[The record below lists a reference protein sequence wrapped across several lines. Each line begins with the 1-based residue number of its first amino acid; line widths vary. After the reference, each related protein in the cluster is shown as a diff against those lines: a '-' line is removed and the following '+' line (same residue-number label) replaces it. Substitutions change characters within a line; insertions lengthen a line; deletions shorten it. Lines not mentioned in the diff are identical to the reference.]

1 MSYQVLARKWRPH
14 TFEQVVG
21 QQHVLTALTNALDQ
35 GRLHHAYL
43 LSGTRGVGKTTI
55 ARILA
60 KSLNCEQGI
69 SSTPCG
75 VCGTCKEI
83 DQGNFVDLLE
93 IDAASRTKVEDTRE
107 LLDNVQYRPARGRF
121 KVYLIDEVHMLSRH
135 SFNALLK
142 TLEEPPPYVK
152 FLLAT
157 TDPQKLPITI
167 LSRCLQF
174 HLKSLDQSQIAKQL
188 EWVLGEEGQPFEPRA
203 LLALAKAADGSMRD
217 ALSLTDQA
225 LAHGNG
231 SVGLASVL
239 TMLGT
244 LDHHHLHQLLE
255 AILRQDA
262 PATMAKITEIATL
275 GPDFDQ
281 LHAELEALLH
291 RVAMAQLL
299 PASVQEQGADADAL
313 LQLAGAM
320 SPEEVQLCYQIVLG
334 GRKDLPWAPDGRT
347 ALEMTCLRMLAFSP
361 RRAQLHPAS
370 LAPLPSQAGQ
380 GAAPLG
386 LGKSQGVTASPT
398 LAPQGTESTS
408 TPLGDQAEAA
418 TESVADLRQAGITAE
433 NDTEHQADLSPSSAA
448 LVKQDG
454 DDESFEPALSPLFAE
469 QEALLQ
475 AADQMGYQPSPAP
488 VAEDPAPD
496 PGLDEIS
503 ASGAMASPDI
513 PVPAH
518 GEPAMVHPA
527 ANQDAEPVS
536 MAQPVPQP
544 MAQPP
549 EAATGSDGSGGI
561 LSLLGTRNMLR
572 SRLRASDTDA
582 APRTARTPSAPKAGA
597 GQTAAPVSPPAAQ
610 QAGPGSAQTAMV
622 APASSVPDDWSYDE
636 LPSHDDEEDNQQDY
650 QEYLAQGEQGVV
662 TPPRQAE
669 RGRAPAPALSQ
680 RTPEEAAP
688 PWDPQGPST
697 GIQQPI
703 IRDAAAASPPAAGQ
717 PARPAAAQTVLEP
730 SRAVPAQMEATAPV
744 LETIDWDSI
753 DSDQAQEEPGD
764 EPSKLLPASLLD
776 NCGDPWGE
784 LIART
789 RMGGRLRQLAINGV
803 MVQEGSR
810 VLLTLKPE
818 QRHLVSDRAL
828 MELAA
833 IIGPALGG
841 EVQVEVTLGT
851 VPDCETPLEIEQRLY
866 LGVREQVKRD
876 LEQDPNIQFLRQRF
890 GAELHM
896 DSIEP
901 LNR

>member
-75 VCGTCKEI
+75 VCDTCREI

-174 HLKSLDQSQIAKQL
+174 HLKSLDQTQIARQL
-188 EWVLGEEGQPFEPRA
+188 EWVLEQEGQPFEPRA
-203 LLALAKAADGSMRD
+203 LQALAKAADGSMRD

-231 SVGLASVL
+231 RVGEASVL
-239 TMLGT
+239 AMLGT

-262 PATMAKITEIATL
+262 QATMAKIGEIATL

-291 RVAMAQLL
+291 RIALAQLL
-299 PASVQEQGADADAL
+299 PASVQEQGMEADAL
-313 LQLAGAM
+313 TQLAKAM
-320 SPEEVQLCYQIVLG
+320 GPEEVQLCYQIVLG

-361 RRAQLHPAS
+361 RRDPIHPAS
-370 LAPLPSQAGQ
+370 LGALPAQAGQ

-386 LGKSQGVTASPT
+386 LGKPQPAEPA
-398 LAPQGTESTS
+398 AP
-408 TPLGDQAEAA
+408 PAPA
-418 TESVADLRQAGITAE
+418 VAHDSG
-433 NDTEHQADLSPSSAA
+433 AA
-448 LVKQDG
+448 LTPAPLPPTEAEKARPSPAKVAEEGEIAAPLARPGQSEG
-454 DDESFEPALSPLFAE
+454 ATPPGQAAAPEETGEALSPLFAE
-469 QEALLQ
+469 QAALLQ
-475 AADQMGYQPSPAP
+475 AASEMGYRDAPSAQIGSMPAGPQAESPAHPSGSGEPPAASSDREEPMGLSPSAPRQGDASAP
-488 VAEDPAPD
+488 VATVAPAD
-496 PGLDEIS
+496 AALGEES
-503 ASGAMASPDI
+503 AG
-513 PVPAH
+513 
-518 GEPAMVHPA
+518 
-527 ANQDAEPVS
+527 
-536 MAQPVPQP
+536 
-544 MAQPP
+544 
-549 EAATGSDGSGGI
+549 GGI
-561 LSLLGTRNMLR
+561 MSLLGTRNMLR
-572 SRLRASDTDA
+572 SRLRASEGATRPA
-582 APRTARTPSAPKAGA
+582 ARAAVVAGA
-597 GQTAAPVSPPAAQ
+597 GQPRPEAASPRRDAAEAPAAIP
-610 QAGPGSAQTAMV
+610 APSPVA
-622 APASSVPDDWSYDE
+622 APASPSAGETPWQGDWSYDV
-636 LPSHDDEEDNQQDY
+636 PSERDEEEGDLQAY
-650 QEYLAQGEQGVV
+650 QEYLAQG
-662 TPPRQAE
+662 AAS
-669 RGRAPAPALSQ
+669 APAPAL
-680 RTPEEAAP
+680 AAPRERDGAPAPRSGSKGARDADSP
-688 PWDPQGPST
+688 PWDPDGPST
-697 GIQQPI
+697 GAQQPVDHGALSAPATGLAPASPTAEG
-703 IRDAAAASPPAAGQ
+703 RDALAPAETAAPA
-717 PARPAAAQTVLEP
+717 
-730 SRAVPAQMEATAPV
+730 
-744 LETIDWDSI
+744 LETIDWNAIESE
-753 DSDQAQEEPGD
+753 QEEEVGD
-764 EPSKLLPASLLD
+764 EPSRLIPASLLAS
-776 NCGDPWGE
+776 CGDPWSE

-789 RMGGRLRQLAINGV
+789 RVGGRLRQLAINAV
-803 MVQEGSR
+803 MSQQEER

-828 MELAA
+828 AELAA
-833 IIGPALGG
+833 IIGPELGR
-841 EVQVEVTLGT
+841 EVRIEVTLGT
-851 VPDCETPLEIEQRLY
+851 VAERETPLEIEHRLY
-866 LGVREQVKRD
+866 LGVLEQAGRD
-876 LEQDPNIQFLRQRF
+876 LEQDPNVQFLRQRF

-896 DSIEP
+896 ESIEP

>member
-69 SSTPCG
+69 SSHPCG
-75 VCGTCKEI
+75 VCDTCREI

-188 EWVLGEEGQPFEPRA
+188 EWVLDQEGQPFEPRA

-231 SVGLASVL
+231 SVRLESVL

-361 RRAQLHPAS
+361 RREAVHPANLS
-370 LAPLPSQAGQ
+370 ALPVSMGALPGAGREAVSTLPGKPSGAEPAPHQVATAASTAAPAALTPTAPL
-380 GAAPLG
+380 
-386 LGKSQGVTASPT
+386 
-398 LAPQGTESTS
+398 LA
-408 TPLGDQAEAA
+408 
-418 TESVADLRQAGITAE
+418 V
-433 NDTEHQADLSPSSAA
+433 QADEPAS
-448 LVKQDG
+448 G
-454 DDESFEPALSPLFAE
+454 DDESNATLFAE
-469 QEALLQ
+469 QHELLEEAQRMGYEAQPMQPEPQTGGAPQAQEAQPLESEQPASFHEEALPT
-475 AADQMGYQPSPAP
+475 AAPAI
-488 VAEDPAPD
+488 AP
-496 PGLDEIS
+496 E
-503 ASGAMASPDI
+503 
-513 PVPAH
+513 
-518 GEPAMVHPA
+518 
-527 ANQDAEPVS
+527 
-536 MAQPVPQP
+536 
-544 MAQPP
+544 P
-549 EAATGSDGSGGI
+549 EAAPSAASSMQ
-561 LSLLGTRNMLR
+561 SLLGKRNLLR
-572 SRLRASDTDA
+572 SRLRGDAGAATSSVPPRVTPSKPA
-582 APRTARTPSAPKAGA
+582 APVAIPAVQPVAPAPSAPARQA
-597 GQTAAPVSPPAAQ
+597 AAAPAYAGPMTGYEDLPPLDAYDDSGSDYEEYLNQGFGDGPVSAPAAQ
-610 QAGPGSAQTAMV
+610 AA
-622 APASSVPDDWSYDE
+622 APASRPSAPQKASPASDD
-636 LPSHDDEEDNQQDY
+636 L
-650 QEYLAQGEQGVV
+650 
-662 TPPRQAE
+662 
-669 RGRAPAPALSQ
+669 
-680 RTPEEAAP
+680 P
-688 PWDPQGPST
+688 PWDLDGAPA
-697 GIQQPI
+697 
-703 IRDAAAASPPAAGQ
+703 RAAAATV
-717 PARPAAAQTVLEP
+717 AAAPATPVTTPL
-730 SRAVPAQMEATAPV
+730 AVPDNAQPTTAQV
-744 LETIDWDSI
+744 METIDWDELE
-753 DSDQAQEEPGD
+753 SDAQPDEGEEVTRLI
-764 EPSKLLPASLLD
+764 PSSLLV
-776 NCGDPWGE
+776 NCGDPWAE

-789 RMGGRLRQLAINGV
+789 GVGGRLRQLAINSV
-803 MVQEGSR
+803 MTRQGELVSL
-810 VLLTLKPE
+810 VLKPE

-828 MELAA
+828 ADLAE
-833 IIGPALGG
+833 IIGPEFGQP
-841 EVQVEVTLGT
+841 VRVEVTLGT
-851 VPDCETPLEIEQRLY
+851 DPARETPLEIEHRLY
-866 LGVREQVKRD
+866 LGVREQVSRD
-876 LEQDPNIQFLRQRF
+876 LADDPNVQFLQQRF
-890 GAELHM
+890 GAVLHPE
-896 DSIEP
+896 SIEP
-901 LNR
+901 LSR

>member
-69 SSTPCG
+69 SSHPCG
-75 VCGTCKEI
+75 VCDTCREI

-188 EWVLGEEGQPFEPRA
+188 EWVLDQEGQPFEPRA

-217 ALSLTDQA
+217 ALSLTDQV

-231 SVGLASVL
+231 SVRLESVL

-361 RRAQLHPAS
+361 RREAVHPANLS
-370 LAPLPSQAGQ
+370 ALPVSMGALPGAGREAVSALPGKPSGAEPAPHQAATAASTAAPAALTPTAPL
-380 GAAPLG
+380 
-386 LGKSQGVTASPT
+386 
-398 LAPQGTESTS
+398 LA
-408 TPLGDQAEAA
+408 
-418 TESVADLRQAGITAE
+418 V
-433 NDTEHQADLSPSSAA
+433 QADEPASDDDESSAA
-448 LVKQDG
+448 L
-454 DDESFEPALSPLFAE
+454 FAE
-469 QEALLQ
+469 QYELLQ
-475 AADQMGYQPSPAP
+475 AAQRMGYEAQPMQHEPQIGGAPQAQEAQPLEPEQLASSHEEVLPAAP
-488 VAEDPAPD
+488 VIAPD
-496 PGLDEIS
+496 P
-503 ASGAMASPDI
+503 
-513 PVPAH
+513 
-518 GEPAMVHPA
+518 
-527 ANQDAEPVS
+527 
-536 MAQPVPQP
+536 
-544 MAQPP
+544 
-549 EAATGSDGSGGI
+549 EAAPSAASSMQ
-561 LSLLGTRNMLR
+561 SLLGKRNLLR
-572 SRLRASDTDA
+572 SRLRGESGAGTVSAPPRATPSKPAVPLTTAAVQPVAPAPSVPARQAAA
-582 APRTARTPSAPKAGA
+582 APAYAGPMTGYEDLPPLDAYDDSGSDYEEYLNQGFGDGPVSAPAVQAAAPASRPSAPQKASPASDDLPPWDLDGVPA
-597 GQTAAPVSPPAAQ
+597 RTAAAATVV
-610 QAGPGSAQTAMV
+610 A
-622 APASSVPDDWSYDE
+622 APATSVTTP
-636 LPSHDDEEDNQQDY
+636 
-650 QEYLAQGEQGVV
+650 LAV
-662 TPPRQAE
+662 
-669 RGRAPAPALSQ
+669 
-680 RTPEEAAP
+680 PEEA
-688 PWDPQGPST
+688 
-697 GIQQPI
+697 QPTT
-703 IRDAAAASPPAAGQ
+703 
-717 PARPAAAQTVLEP
+717 AQV
-730 SRAVPAQMEATAPV
+730 M
-744 LETIDWDSI
+744 ETIDWDELE
-753 DSDQAQEEPGD
+753 SDAQPQEGEEVTRLI
-764 EPSKLLPASLLD
+764 PSSLLV
-776 NCGDPWGE
+776 NCGDPWAE

-789 RMGGRLRQLAINGV
+789 GVGGRLRQLAINSV
-803 MVQEGSR
+803 MTRQGELVSL
-810 VLLTLKPE
+810 VLKPE

-828 MELAA
+828 ADLAE
-833 IIGPALGG
+833 IIGPEFGQP
-841 EVQVEVTLGT
+841 VRVEVVLGT
-851 VPDCETPLEIEQRLY
+851 DPARETPLEIEHRLY
-866 LGVREQVKRD
+866 LGVREQVSRD
-876 LEQDPNIQFLRQRF
+876 LADDPNVQFLQQRF
-890 GAELHM
+890 GAVLHPE
-896 DSIEP
+896 SIEP
-901 LNR
+901 LSR

>member
-69 SSTPCG
+69 SSHPCG
-75 VCGTCKEI
+75 VCDTCREI

-188 EWVLGEEGQPFEPRA
+188 EWVLDQEGQPFEPRA

-231 SVGLASVL
+231 SVRLDSVL

-255 AILRQDA
+255 AVLRQDA

-313 LQLAGAM
+313 LQLAQAM

-361 RRAQLHPAS
+361 RREVLHPAS
-370 LAPLPSQAGQ
+370 LSAVPVSMQAMPVAG
-380 GAAPLG
+380 GAAPAT
-386 LGKSQGVTASPT
+386 LGKPRGAEPAPVASVEPEPATTISGSATANVRPHGN
-398 LAPQGTESTS
+398 AERMPDTS
-408 TPLGDQAEAA
+408 AEAG
-418 TESVADLRQAGITAE
+418 TGQDV
-433 NDTEHQADLSPSSAA
+433 
-448 LVKQDG
+448 DG
-454 DDESFEPALSPLFAE
+454 DDTLTPLFAE
-469 QEALLQ
+469 QEELLQ
-475 AADQMGYQPSPAP
+475 AAHQMGYAQPDAVPLAAEAELP
-488 VAEDPAPD
+488 VTAQ
-496 PGLDEIS
+496 L
-503 ASGAMASPDI
+503 GAMSPEL
-513 PVPAH
+513 V
-518 GEPAMVHPA
+518 
-527 ANQDAEPVS
+527 DAI
-536 MAQPVPQP
+536 AT
-544 MAQPP
+544 P
-549 EAATGSDGSGGI
+549 EAIPAEQAVPSAASSMQ
-561 LSLLGTRNMLR
+561 SLLGKRNLLR
-572 SRLRASDTDA
+572 SRLRGDAATPAVAQRTAPSKSVAAAPSVAVQAAVAQSATAQPAAVQAQALSQVPATDPRAMGAQVQPATSYDDLPPLDAYEESGSDYEEYLSQGFGDAFSAPAPQATA
-582 APRTARTPSAPKAGA
+582 APRAT
-597 GQTAAPVSPPAAQ
+597 
-610 QAGPGSAQTAMV
+610 
-622 APASSVPDDWSYDE
+622 
-636 LPSHDDEEDNQQDY
+636 
-650 QEYLAQGEQGVV
+650 
-662 TPPRQAE
+662 
-669 RGRAPAPALSQ
+669 APAPAMARPAPDDL
-680 RTPEEAAP
+680 P
-688 PWDPQGPST
+688 PWDLDGVAPAVAQAPV
-697 GIQQPI
+697 
-703 IRDAAAASPPAAGQ
+703 AAAPSAA
-717 PARPAAAQTVLEP
+717 PMP
-730 SRAVPAQMEATAPV
+730 APV
-744 LETIDWDSI
+744 QDDVPPVPLMEPIDWDELEGES
-753 DSDQAQEEPGD
+753 QPEEEGEVPRLV
-764 EPSKLLPASLLD
+764 PSSLLV
-776 NCGDPWGE
+776 NCGDPWAE

-789 RMGGRLRQLAINGV
+789 GVGGRLRQLAINSV
-803 MVQEGSR
+803 MSQQGDK

-818 QRHLVSDRAL
+818 QRHLVSDRARAD
-828 MELAA
+828 LAE
-833 IIGPALGG
+833 IIGPELGG
-841 EVQVEVTLGT
+841 AVQVEVTLGT
-851 VPDCETPLEIEQRLY
+851 DPARETPLEIEHRLY
-866 LGVREQVKRD
+866 LGVREQVSRD
-876 LEQDPNIQFLRQRF
+876 LAEDPHVQFLQQRF
-890 GAELHM
+890 GAVLHPE
-896 DSIEP
+896 SIEP
-901 LNR
+901 LSR

>member
-69 SSTPCG
+69 SSTSCG
-75 VCGTCKEI
+75 VCDTCREI

-174 HLKSLDQSQIAKQL
+174 HLKSLDQGLIAKQL
-188 EWVLGEEGQPFEPRA
+188 AWVLEQEGQPFEPRA
-203 LLALAKAADGSMRD
+203 LQALAKAADGSMRD

-231 SVGLASVL
+231 RVGEASVL
-239 TMLGT
+239 AMLGT

-255 AILRQDA
+255 AVLRQDA
-262 PATMAKITEIATL
+262 QATMAKIGEIATL

-291 RVAMAQLL
+291 RIALAQLL
-299 PASVQEQGADADAL
+299 PASVQEQGMEADAL
-313 LQLAGAM
+313 MQLSKAM

-361 RRAQLHPAS
+361 RRDPIHPAS
-370 LAPLPSQAGQ
+370 LGALPAQAGQ

-386 LGKSQGVTASPT
+386 LGKPQPAEPAPALARDSGAAPAPAPLPPAEEVKARPAQADASGAAVGDAAPLARPGESELASP
-398 LAPQGTESTS
+398 
-408 TPLGDQAEAA
+408 
-418 TESVADLRQAGITAE
+418 
-433 NDTEHQADLSPSSAA
+433 PSQ
-448 LVKQDG
+448 VEEMTG
-454 DDESFEPALSPLFAE
+454 EALSPLFAE

-475 AADQMGYQPSPAP
+475 AASEMGYRDAPSAQMGSVPAGPQAESPAHP
-488 VAEDPAPD
+488 SGSGQPPAPYPD
-496 PGLDEIS
+496 QGEAGGLTPSMPRQGE
-503 ASGAMASPDI
+503 G
-513 PVPAH
+513 PAPQ
-518 GEPAMVHPA
+518 GMPA
-527 ANQDAEPVS
+527 AADTALGEER
-536 MAQPVPQP
+536 A
-544 MAQPP
+544 
-549 EAATGSDGSGGI
+549 GGGI
-561 LSLLGTRNMLR
+561 MSLLGTRNMLR
-572 SRLRASDTDA
+572 SRLRASEGATRPATRSA
-582 APRTARTPSAPKAGA
+582 AMAEGTAQRSLGASAKPDVAE
-597 GQTAAPVSPPAAQ
+597 VPAAIPSP
-610 QAGPGSAQTAMV
+610 A
-622 APASSVPDDWSYDE
+622 APASSAAGETPWQGDWSYDV
-636 LPSHDDEEDNQQDY
+636 PSERDEGEGDLQAY
-650 QEYLAQGEQGVV
+650 QEYLAQGEPSAPVSALATPSGPRSASQG
-662 TPPRQAE
+662 
-669 RGRAPAPALSQ
+669 GR
-680 RTPEEAAP
+680 EADSP
-688 PWDPQGPST
+688 PWDPDGPST
-697 GIQQPI
+697 GAQHPV
-703 IRDAAAASPPAAGQ
+703 DHGAPAAPGAAPTPVSPPAQGNAA
-717 PARPAAAQTVLEP
+717 PARAAT
-730 SRAVPAQMEATAPV
+730 AVPT
-744 LETIDWDSI
+744 LETIDWNAIESE
-753 DSDQAQEEPGD
+753 QEEEVGD
-764 EPSKLLPASLLD
+764 EPSRLIPASLLAS
-776 NCGDPWGE
+776 CGDPWSE

-789 RMGGRLRQLAINGV
+789 RVGGRLRQLAINAV
-803 MVQEGSR
+803 MSQQEER

-828 MELAA
+828 SELAT
-833 IIGPALGG
+833 IIGPELGR
-841 EVQVEVTLGT
+841 EVRIEVTLGT
-851 VPDCETPLEIEQRLY
+851 VPEQETPLEIEHRLY
-866 LGVREQVKRD
+866 LGVLEQAGRD
-876 LEQDPNIQFLRQRF
+876 LEQDPNVQFLRQRF

-896 DSIEP
+896 ESIEP

>member
-69 SSTPCG
+69 GSHPCG
-75 VCGTCKEI
+75 VCDTCREI

-188 EWVLGEEGQPFEPRA
+188 EWVLDQEGQPFEPRA

-231 SVGLASVL
+231 SVRLDSVL

-255 AILRQDA
+255 AVLRQDA

-313 LQLAGAM
+313 LQLAQAM

-361 RRAQLHPAS
+361 RREVLHPAS
-370 LAPLPSQAGQ
+370 LTALPPSMTGLPVGKAVAGQ
-380 GAAPLG
+380 GGAPASLGKPYGADSAPAMPADAAPA
-386 LGKSQGVTASPT
+386 VPA
-398 LAPQGTESTS
+398 
-408 TPLGDQAEAA
+408 
-418 TESVADLRQAGITAE
+418 
-433 NDTEHQADLSPSSAA
+433 AA
-448 LVKQDG
+448 LPHADTLDG
-454 DDESFEPALSPLFAE
+454 AQPGEDEGADDEPNASLFAE
-469 QEALLQ
+469 QDELLW
-475 AADQMGYQPSPAP
+475 AAQQMGYEAAPVAAEPMMAAPPLDEVMTNAPSGQPTPAAHPGEAPVDVAEAEPSPA
-488 VAEDPAPD
+488 
-496 PGLDEIS
+496 S
-503 ASGAMASPDI
+503 NM
-513 PVPAH
+513 
-518 GEPAMVHPA
+518 
-527 ANQDAEPVS
+527 Q
-536 MAQPVPQP
+536 
-544 MAQPP
+544 
-549 EAATGSDGSGGI
+549 
-561 LSLLGTRNMLR
+561 SLLGKRNLLR
-572 SRLRASDTDA
+572 SRLRGESAGA
-582 APRTARTPSAPKAGA
+582 AATTTPRVTPSKPLAVPTPATQPVTAPAW
-597 GQTAAPVSPPAAQ
+597 QPAAQ
-610 QAGPGSAQTAMV
+610 SRVAPQSGSQAQGSAL
-622 APASSVPDDWSYDE
+622 PGYDD
-636 LPSHDDEEDNQQDY
+636 LPPLDAYEESGNDY
-650 QEYLAQGEQGVV
+650 EEYLAQGFSDAVASAPLPNRAEMAAQAAAPSHAAPRARPNPADLPPWDLDGAPEAV
-662 TPPRQAE
+662 TTAPLMPAAAPVSSLSPVPSPAPSE
-669 RGRAPAPALSQ
+669 PAPAPL
-680 RTPEEAAP
+680 
-688 PWDPQGPST
+688 
-697 GIQQPI
+697 
-703 IRDAAAASPPAAGQ
+703 
-717 PARPAAAQTVLEP
+717 
-730 SRAVPAQMEATAPV
+730 M
-744 LETIDWDSI
+744 ETIDWDELEG
-753 DSDQAQEEPGD
+753 DAEPEEG
-764 EPSKLLPASLLD
+764 EEIARLIPSSLLV
-776 NCGDPWGE
+776 NCGDPWAE

-789 RMGGRLRQLAINGV
+789 GVGGRLRQLAINSV
-803 MVQEGSR
+803 MSLQGEQVS
-810 VLLTLKPE
+810 LLLKPE
-818 QRHLVSDRAL
+818 QRHLVSDRARAD
-828 MELAA
+828 LAE
-833 IIGPALGG
+833 IIGPELGAA
-841 EVQVEVTLGT
+841 VRVEVSLG
-851 VPDCETPLEIEQRLY
+851 VDPERETPLEIEHRLY
-866 LGVREQVKRD
+866 LGVREQVSRD
-876 LEQDPNIQFLRQRF
+876 LAEDPNVQFLQQRF
-890 GAELHM
+890 GAVLHPE
-896 DSIEP
+896 SIEP
-901 LNR
+901 LSR

>member
-69 SSTPCG
+69 SSHPCG
-75 VCGTCKEI
+75 VCDTCREI

-188 EWVLGEEGQPFEPRA
+188 EWVLDQEGQPFEPRA

-231 SVGLASVL
+231 SVRLGDVL

-313 LQLAGAM
+313 LQLAQAM

-361 RRAQLHPAS
+361 RRDALHPAS
-370 LAPLPSQAGQ
+370 LSAVPVSMQAMPVAG
-380 GAAPLG
+380 GAAPAT
-386 LGKSQGVTASPT
+386 LGKPRGAEPAPVASVDPEPATAIS
-398 LAPQGTESTS
+398 ESATANVRPHGNAERTS
-408 TPLGDQAEAA
+408 DTSAEAG
-418 TESVADLRQAGITAE
+418 TGQDV
-433 NDTEHQADLSPSSAA
+433 
-448 LVKQDG
+448 DG
-454 DDESFEPALSPLFAE
+454 DDTLTPLFAE
-469 QEALLQ
+469 QEELLQ
-475 AADQMGYQPSPAP
+475 AAHQMGYAQPETVSPPAAEADLP
-488 VAEDPAPD
+488 VVAQT
-496 PGLDEIS
+496 
-503 ASGAMASPDI
+503 GAMAPEPVDTIATPEAI
-513 PVPAH
+513 PA
-518 GEPAMVHPA
+518 EQAE
-527 ANQDAEPVS
+527 QAEPSAASS
-536 MAQPVPQP
+536 MQ
-544 MAQPP
+544 
-549 EAATGSDGSGGI
+549 
-561 LSLLGTRNMLR
+561 SLLGKRNLLR
-572 SRLRASDTDA
+572 SRLRSDA
-582 APRTARTPSAPKAGA
+582 AT
-597 GQTAAPVSPPAAQ
+597 
-610 QAGPGSAQTAMV
+610 
-622 APASSVPDDWSYDE
+622 
-636 LPSHDDEEDNQQDY
+636 
-650 QEYLAQGEQGVV
+650 
-662 TPPRQAE
+662 
-669 RGRAPAPALSQ
+669 
-680 RTPEEAAP
+680 
-688 PWDPQGPST
+688 
-697 GIQQPI
+697 
-703 IRDAAAASPPAAGQ
+703 
-717 PARPAAAQTVLEP
+717 PAAAQRTAPNKPVAAAQSVAP
-730 SRAVPAQMEATAPV
+730 QSVAPQSAAAQPAAVQAQALSQVPATAPRAMGAPV
-744 LETIDWDSI
+744 QPATSYDDLPPLDAYEESGSDYEEYLSQGFGDTLASAPAPQATAAPRATAPTPAMARPAPDDLPPWDLDGVAPAVAQVPAATAPSAAPMPAPVQDDVPPVPLMETIDWDELEGES
-753 DSDQAQEEPGD
+753 QPEEEGEVPRLV
-764 EPSKLLPASLLD
+764 PSSLLV
-776 NCGDPWGE
+776 NCGDPWAE

-789 RMGGRLRQLAINGV
+789 GVGGRLRQLAINSV
-803 MVQEGSR
+803 MSQQGDR

-818 QRHLVSDRAL
+818 QRHLVSDRARAD
-828 MELAA
+828 LAE
-833 IIGPALGG
+833 IIGPELGG
-841 EVQVEVTLGT
+841 TVQVEVTLGT
-851 VPDCETPLEIEQRLY
+851 DPARETPLEIEHRLY
-866 LGVREQVKRD
+866 LGVREQVSRD
-876 LEQDPNIQFLRQRF
+876 LAEDPHVQFLQQRF
-890 GAELHM
+890 GAVLHPE
-896 DSIEP
+896 SIEP
-901 LNR
+901 LSR

>member
-69 SSTPCG
+69 SSHPCG
-75 VCGTCKEI
+75 VCDTCREI

-174 HLKSLDQSQIAKQL
+174 HLKSLDQTQIARQL
-188 EWVLGEEGQPFEPRA
+188 EWVLDQEGQPFEPRA

-231 SVGLASVL
+231 SVRLDSVL

-313 LQLAGAM
+313 LQLARAM

-361 RRAQLHPAS
+361 RREVMHPAN
-370 LAPLPSQAGQ
+370 LTALPPAMAGQ
-380 GAAPLG
+380 VPSAAGREAVSTLPGKPQGAEPAPHGGSLP
-386 LGKSQGVTASPT
+386 PT
-398 LAPQGTESTS
+398 EAVMPAPQADAIAPPVAATAMET
-408 TPLGDQAEAA
+408 AEATPVSVDA
-418 TESVADLRQAGITAE
+418 DEESAR
-433 NDTEHQADLSPSSAA
+433 
-448 LVKQDG
+448 
-454 DDESFEPALSPLFAE
+454 LFAE
-469 QEALLQ
+469 QEELLQ
-475 AADQMGYQPSPAP
+475 EAARMGYEATPS
-488 VAEDPAPD
+488 
-496 PGLDEIS
+496 
-503 ASGAMASPDI
+503 
-513 PVPAH
+513 
-518 GEPAMVHPA
+518 
-527 ANQDAEPVS
+527 EPVG
-536 MAQPVPQP
+536 AAPQP
-544 MAQPP
+544 QAEVPEESPTAQAVP
-549 EAATGSDGSGGI
+549 EAAAPVVAAEPQGI
-561 LSLLGTRNMLR
+561 SSMQSLLGKRNLLR
-572 SRLRASDTDA
+572 SRLRGEA
-582 APRTARTPSAPKAGA
+582 ATAPSTPSRV
-597 GQTAAPVSPPAAQ
+597 APVKPASQRQAEVPPAPQ
-610 QAGPGSAQTAMV
+610 V
-622 APASSVPDDWSYDE
+622 APTSAAQSAPLGGYDDLPPLDAYDE
-636 LPSHDDEEDNQQDY
+636 GGNDY
-650 QEYLAQGEQGVV
+650 EEYLAQGFGE
-662 TPPRQAE
+662 PS
-669 RGRAPAPALSQ
+669 APALTS
-680 RTPEEAAP
+680 
-688 PWDPQGPST
+688 
-697 GIQQPI
+697 
-703 IRDAAAASPPAAGQ
+703 AS
-717 PARPAAAQTVLEP
+717 ARPAAAPPQGDDLPPWDLDGAPAPRVTPPAPQPMVPELPSEP
-730 SRAVPAQMEATAPV
+730 EPLPVPAM
-744 LETIDWDSI
+744 ETIDWDALE
-753 DSDQAQEEPGD
+753 SDEQPEEEG
-764 EPSKLLPASLLD
+764 EVARLIPSSLLV
-776 NCGDPWGE
+776 NCGDSWAE

-789 RMGGRLRQLAINGV
+789 GVGGRLRQLAINAV
-803 MVQEGSR
+803 MTREGDR
-810 VLLTLKPE
+810 VSLVLKPE
-818 QRHLVSDRAL
+818 QRHLVSDKARAD
-828 MELAA
+828 LAE
-833 IIGPALGG
+833 IIGPELGG
-841 EVQVEVTLGT
+841 PVRVEVILGT
-851 VPDCETPLEIEQRLY
+851 DPERETPLEIEHRLY
-866 LGVREQVKRD
+866 LGVREQVSRD
-876 LEQDPNIQFLRQRF
+876 LAADPNVQFLQQRF
-890 GAELHM
+890 GAVLHPE
-896 DSIEP
+896 SIEP
-901 LNR
+901 LSR

>member
-1 MSYQVLARKWRPH
+1 M
-14 TFEQVVG
+14 
-21 QQHVLTALTNALDQ
+21 
-35 GRLHHAYL
+35 HHAYL

-69 SSTPCG
+69 SSHPCG
-75 VCGTCKEI
+75 VCDTCREI

-188 EWVLGEEGQPFEPRA
+188 EWVLDQEGQPFEPRA

-231 SVGLASVL
+231 SVRLESVL

-361 RRAQLHPAS
+361 RREAVHPANLS
-370 LAPLPSQAGQ
+370 ALPVSMGALPGAGREAVSALPGKPSGAEPAPHQAATAASTAAPAALTPTAPL
-380 GAAPLG
+380 
-386 LGKSQGVTASPT
+386 
-398 LAPQGTESTS
+398 LA
-408 TPLGDQAEAA
+408 
-418 TESVADLRQAGITAE
+418 V
-433 NDTEHQADLSPSSAA
+433 QADEPTS
-448 LVKQDG
+448 G
-454 DDESFEPALSPLFAE
+454 DDESNATLFAE
-469 QEALLQ
+469 QHELLEEAQ
-475 AADQMGYQPSPAP
+475 RMGYEAQPMQPEPQIGGAPRAQEAQPLEPEQPASSHEEAQPTAAP
-488 VAEDPAPD
+488 VIAPD
-496 PGLDEIS
+496 P
-503 ASGAMASPDI
+503 
-513 PVPAH
+513 
-518 GEPAMVHPA
+518 
-527 ANQDAEPVS
+527 
-536 MAQPVPQP
+536 
-544 MAQPP
+544 
-549 EAATGSDGSGGI
+549 EAAPSAASSMQ
-561 LSLLGTRNMLR
+561 SLLGKRNLLR
-572 SRLRASDTDA
+572 SRLRGDAGAATSSVPPRATPSKPA
-582 APRTARTPSAPKAGA
+582 APLTIPAVQPVAPAPSAPVRQAAAAPAYAGPMPGYEDLPPLDA
-597 GQTAAPVSPPAAQ
+597 YDDSGSDYEEYLNQGFGDGPASAPAAQAAAPVAPRP
-610 QAGPGSAQTAMV
+610 SAPQKAS
-622 APASSVPDDWSYDE
+622 PASDD
-636 LPSHDDEEDNQQDY
+636 L
-650 QEYLAQGEQGVV
+650 
-662 TPPRQAE
+662 
-669 RGRAPAPALSQ
+669 
-680 RTPEEAAP
+680 P
-688 PWDPQGPST
+688 PWDLDGVPART
-697 GIQQPI
+697 
-703 IRDAAAASPPAAGQ
+703 AAATTVVAAPAT
-717 PARPAAAQTVLEP
+717 PVTTPL
-730 SRAVPAQMEATAPV
+730 AVPENVQPTAV
-744 LETIDWDSI
+744 QVMETIDWDELE
-753 DSDQAQEEPGD
+753 SDAQPQEGEEVTRLI
-764 EPSKLLPASLLD
+764 PSSLLV
-776 NCGDPWGE
+776 NCGDPWAE

-789 RMGGRLRQLAINGV
+789 GVGGRLRQLAINSV
-803 MVQEGSR
+803 MTRQGELVSL
-810 VLLTLKPE
+810 VLKPE

-828 MELAA
+828 ADLAE
-833 IIGPALGG
+833 IIGPEFGQP
-841 EVQVEVTLGT
+841 VRVEVVLGT
-851 VPDCETPLEIEQRLY
+851 DPARETPLEIEHRLY
-866 LGVREQVKRD
+866 LGVREQVSRD
-876 LEQDPNIQFLRQRF
+876 LADDPNVQFLQQRF
-890 GAELHM
+890 GAVLHPE
-896 DSIEP
+896 SIEP
-901 LNR
+901 LSR